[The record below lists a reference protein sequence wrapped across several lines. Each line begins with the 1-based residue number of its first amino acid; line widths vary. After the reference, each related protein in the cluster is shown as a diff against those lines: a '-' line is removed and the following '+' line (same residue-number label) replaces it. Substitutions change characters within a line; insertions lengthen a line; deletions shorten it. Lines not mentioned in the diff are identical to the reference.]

1 MNQLLAD
8 LFVYLSYYLD
18 SDNMKTQTTVIFEE
32 IYSRLQDKSLTNID
46 RLEVLY
52 KNFLKYAQNDDQI
65 LKLKD
70 WIMGNDTTLEGR

>member
-1 MNQLLAD
+1 
-8 LFVYLSYYLD
+8 
-18 SDNMKTQTTVIFEE
+18 MKTQTTVIFEE